1 MSTYP
6 VVKQPQR
13 IEAVFREFPSEPA
26 PPTFPAQPLPLL
38 KPEPQQP
45 AITHCLI
52 NITVL
57 A

>member
-1 MSTYP
+1 LSTYP

-13 IEAVFREFPSEPA
+13 IEAVFREFPPEPA